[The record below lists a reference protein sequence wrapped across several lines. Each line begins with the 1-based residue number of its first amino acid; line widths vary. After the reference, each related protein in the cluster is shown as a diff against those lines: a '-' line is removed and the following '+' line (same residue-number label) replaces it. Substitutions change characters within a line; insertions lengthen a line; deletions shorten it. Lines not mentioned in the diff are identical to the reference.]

1 MRYLPKSPADR
12 VEMLAAIAETAPGTT
27 PGAMPGAMPGL
38 MSIDDLFASIPEEY
52 QLKRDLAVPRQHSE
66 SEILDRFRAF
76 AENNATGYASFLGAG
91 VYRHYTPVI
100 IDSLVLRG
108 EFLTSYTP
116 YQPEISQGTLQA
128 MFEFQT
134 MICELTG
141 MEIANASMYDGSTG
155 AAEAMMM
162 AVRVTGRDKAVV
174 ARTLHP
180 EYREVVRTYAQHQEI
195 PIVEVGYAANGR
207 VDMAALDAAITS
219 ETACVMVQSPN
230 FFGTIE
236 DVAAIAE
243 MAHAKGALLIVSIA
257 EAVSLGIVRPP
268 AEADIVSLE
277 AQSFGVA
284 IGYGG
289 PYCGVIA
296 CKEKFLRQMP
306 GRIVGETKDVN
317 GKRGFVLTLS
327 TREQHIRREKATSN
341 ICTNQALVAMMVT
354 IFLTVYGKE
363 GLRELAEHNLAK
375 AAYLRSVL
383 TACHS
388 ERSEEPP
395 YFARSGPKLLFE
407 GAPRFHEFV
416 VELPS
421 DAAEVNEA
429 LLARKIIGGLALA
442 KWYPELGA
450 NVSLWCATE
459 VTTRRQMDA
468 AAEALKAVAPA
479 VEMVRA

>member
-1 MRYLPKSPADR
+1 MRYLPKSPKDR
-12 VEMLAAIAETAPGTT
+12 EEMLAEIGVR
-27 PGAMPGAMPGL
+27 
-38 MSIDDLFASIPEEY
+38 SIDELFASIPAEY
-52 QLKRDLAVPRQHSE
+52 QLTRDLKVPRQQSE
-66 SEILDRFRAF
+66 SEILDRFRAY
-76 AENNATGYASFLGAG
+76 AENNAAGYASFLGAG
-91 VYRHYTPVI
+91 AYRHYRPVI
-100 IDSLVLRG
+100 IDSLVQRG

-174 ARTLHP
+174 ARTVHP
-180 EYREVVRTYAQHQEI
+180 EYREVLATYAQHQEI
-195 PIVEVGYAANGR
+195 PISEVGYAANGR
-207 VDMAALDAAITS
+207 VDMAALDATVTG

-243 MAHAKGALLIVSIA
+243 LAHARGALLVVSIA
-257 EAVSLGIVRPP
+257 EAVSLGIVKPP
-268 AEADIVSLE
+268 AEADIVSME

-284 IGYGG
+284 VGYGG

-306 GRIVGETKDVN
+306 GRIVGETKDMD
-317 GKRGFVLTLS
+317 GKRGYVLTLS

-354 IFLTVYGKE
+354 IFLTVYGK

-375 AAYLRSVL
+375 AAYLRGEL
-383 TACHS
+383 AKS
-388 ERSEEPP
+388 EG
-395 YFARSGPKLLFE
+395 AKILFE
-407 GAPRFHEFV
+407 DAPRFHEFV
-416 VELPS
+416 LET
-421 DAAEVNEA
+421 AASAEEMNTA
-429 LLARKIIGGLALA
+429 LLERKIIGGLPLA
-442 KWYPELGA
+442 RWYPELGPNA
-450 NVSLWCATE
+450 SLWCATE
-459 VTTRRQMDA
+459 LTTRAQMDA
-468 AAEALKAVAPA
+468 VGAAIKAFAAREAPRELARV
-479 VEMVRA
+479 